1 MITHVYF
8 AILISLF
15 SHKGKKM
22 TISLIC
28 LLIAIIL
35 PTVPRIVV
43 AKSQARAPEG
53 YNNALPRE
61 QQKNLDALGQRALG
75 AHLNSFEA
83 LQMFTAAIVIAHLS
97 MAPQVWVDR
106 FSILFIVS
114 RMLFIFAYIKDM
126 PSLRSSIWFIG
137 FLATLLVAGSAWI
150 K

>member
-1 MITHVYF
+1 
-8 AILISLF
+8 
-15 SHKGKKM
+15 M

-28 LLIAIIL
+28 LFIAIIL
-35 PTVPRIVV
+35 PMVPRTFV
-43 AKSQARAPEG
+43 AKAQSKTDEG

-97 MAPQVWVDR
+97 TAPQVWVDR

-114 RMLFIFAYIKDM
+114 RLLFIFAYIKDL
-126 PSLRSSIWFIG
+126 PSLRSSVWFLG